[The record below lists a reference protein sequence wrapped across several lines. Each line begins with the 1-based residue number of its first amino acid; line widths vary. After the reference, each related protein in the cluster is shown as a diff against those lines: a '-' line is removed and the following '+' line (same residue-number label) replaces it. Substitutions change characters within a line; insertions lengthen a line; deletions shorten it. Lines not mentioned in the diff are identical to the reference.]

1 MKRFSKSWFDAVNS
15 NRLAGEWSLDRGPR
29 MPTMPWI
36 CPPLHPLI
44 REFFVRYG
52 SRVELKP
59 GEYLFP
65 TSQVTHF
72 VYVERGL
79 TGRIASTIE
88 GQPSAAAMAYSPA
101 KRLAA
106 GNLNF
111 ATRRPA
117 IGRYLALSHAVLYTL
132 PHAQADELL
141 ESMPFS
147 FSRRLFVQFEM
158 NNLSDRLGFSVLSLL
173 PALVRTKALFL
184 AWAVYFGQ
192 IYEESGRD
200 YIRMPVPGRRK
211 HIEHV
216 VNISSVTMDKI
227 SRFLHTEAEYV
238 LDGDFMIFRAD
249 FLQDAHEWM
258 RHGDGDNVLYP
269 RPPRV
274 EALLYGA
281 QAGAYN

>member
-1 MKRFSKSWFDAVNS
+1 MRRFSKSWFDAVNS
-15 NRLAGEWSLDRGPR
+15 DRIAGEWSLDRGPR

-36 CPPLHPLI
+36 CPPLHPLL
-44 REFFVRYG
+44 REFMTRYG
-52 SRVELKP
+52 ARTELRP

-65 TSQVTHF
+65 TAQVTHL
-72 VYVERGL
+72 VYVAQGL
-79 TGRIASTIE
+79 TGRVASTIE
-88 GQPSAAAMAYSPA
+88 GQAGAAAMAYSPS

-117 IGRYLALSHAVLYTL
+117 IGRYVALSHAVLYTL
-132 PHAQADELL
+132 PHAEADERL
-141 ESMPFS
+141 EEMPIS
-147 FSRRLFVQFEM
+147 FLRKMWVQFEM

-173 PALVRTKALFL
+173 PAVQRTKALLL
-184 AWAVYFGQ
+184 AWAAYFGQ

-200 YIRMPVPGRRK
+200 FIRMPVPGRRK
-211 HIEHV
+211 HMERV

-227 SRFLHTEAEYV
+227 SRLLHIEADYQR
-238 LDGDFMIFRAD
+238 DGDFMVFRAD
-249 FLQDAHEWM
+249 FLQDIHEWM
-258 RHGDGDNVLYP
+258 RHGDGDGVIYA

-281 QAGAYN
+281 QSGAYN